1 MAMKSTPSGL
11 TAWLVQRVTALYMLF
26 FVLFVP
32 GFLSFHPKHS
42 YAQWSAWVGQPAIGI
57 AVFVFFIALLSHMWV
72 GLRDVLFDY
81 ARPAGLRRFLLGAL
95 IMVLVGIA
103 AWAFWILFRTQS

>member
-1 MAMKSTPSGL
+1 MKSTASGL
-11 TAWLVQRVTALYMLF
+11 TAWLVQRATALYMLP

-42 YAQWSAWVGQPAIGI
+42 YAQWSAWIGQPAISI
-57 AVFVFFIALLSHMWV
+57 AVFVFFAALLSHMWV

-81 ARPAGLRRFLLGAL
+81 ARPAGVRRFLLGAVV
-95 IMVLVGIA
+95 MVLVGIA
-103 AWAFWILFRTQS
+103 AWVLWILFRARI

>member
-1 MAMKSTPSGL
+1 MKSTASGL
-11 TAWLVQRVTALYMLF
+11 TAWLVQRATALYMLL

-42 YAQWSAWVGQPAIGI
+42 YAQWSAWIGQPVISI
-57 AVFVFFIALLSHMWV
+57 AVFVFFAALLSHMWV

-81 ARPAGLRRFLLGAL
+81 ARPAGVRRFLLGAVV
-95 IMVLVGIA
+95 MVLVGIA
-103 AWAFWILFRTQS
+103 AWVLWILFRARI